1 MHLRDIPRGQQNSA
15 EMALGGDGV
24 LFCGGIF
31 IGNGDICMKND
42 ILTREDRLIFT
53 QTKHDRTDRAFL
65 VVIAC
70 LIAILVIKQLVI
82 WFSR

>member
-53 QTKHDRTDRAFL
+53 QTKHDQTDRGFL
-65 VVIAC
+65 VVIGC
-70 LIAILVIKQLVI
+70 LAVIEGIAQLVKLAN
-82 WFSR
+82 